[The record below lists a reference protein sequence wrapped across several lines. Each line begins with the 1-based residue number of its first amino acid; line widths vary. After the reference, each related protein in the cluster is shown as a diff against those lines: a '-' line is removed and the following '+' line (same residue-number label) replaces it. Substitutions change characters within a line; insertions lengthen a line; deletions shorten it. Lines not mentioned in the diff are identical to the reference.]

1 MSVLSLS
8 WFEDEDPRDL
18 IRWAVAGA
26 LVLGIHAGAIAFY
39 LQWHEPDEIGDDASI
54 VTVELSPIE
63 STPDAVERDVAPA
76 PETMIESKPLP
87 ELKKEEKP
95 PEEVKLEQPPD
106 ETPAIVPEPV
116 VKPPEKIEEA
126 RPPAPVTAQKAKGGA
141 PRIEPS
147 WQSSLVRHLQRYKRY
162 PGDAQARSEQG
173 VVVLS
178 FSVDRTGHVLAHQI
192 ARSSGFA
199 DLDAEVIAMIQRAE
213 PLPAFPASMTERA
226 ARPHRADPLFVA
238 LKASAGVPPP
248 CVRKVHQA

>member
-1 MSVLSLS
+1 MSVLALS
-8 WFEDEDPRDL
+8 WFEDEDPPDL

-39 LQWHEPDEIGDDASI
+39 LQWHEPDEIGDDAST

-87 ELKKEEKP
+87 EVRKEEKP

-178 FSVDRTGHVLAHQI
+178 FSVDRTGHVLTHRIAH
-192 ARSSGFA
+192 SSGFA
-199 DLDAEVIAMIQRAE
+199 DLDAEVMAMIQRAE
-213 PLPAFPASMTERA
+213 PLPAFPASMTE
-226 ARPHRADPLFVA
+226 PQLDLT
-238 LKASAGVPPP
+238 VPI
-248 CVRKVHQA
+248 RFSLR

>member
-1 MSVLSLS
+1 MSALSLS
-8 WFEDEDPRDL
+8 WFEDENPRDL
-18 IRWAVAGA
+18 LRWALAGA

-87 ELKKEEKP
+87 EVKKEEKP

-178 FSVDRTGHVLAHQI
+178 FSVDRTGHVLEHRV
-192 ARSSGFA
+192 ARSSGYPA
-199 DLDAEVIAMIQRAE
+199 LDDEVMSMIERAQ
-213 PLPAFPASMTERA
+213 PLPPFPATMTEDKLDLTVPIR
-226 ARPHRADPLFVA
+226 FS
-238 LKASAGVPPP
+238 LK
-248 CVRKVHQA
+248 